1 MFGLRSRRKPQTPP
15 GQRIYAVG
23 DIHGR
28 IDLLDRLLKAIRDDH
43 AAEPPV
49 DQPPALIFLGDYIDR
64 GLGSAAVIDR
74 LIEEDWAPFAPRFLK
89 GNHEAALLR
98 FLERPE
104 TGPGWMAFGGAETLH
119 AYGVAV
125 PPLPADATA
134 WRSAATAL
142 EAALPPQHVRFFK
155 ALEPCVRYG
164 DYVFVHAGLRPGRP
178 LEAQT
183 ELDML
188 TIRDPFLSA
197 RHPFPFTVVHGHTPV
212 DAAEAKH
219 GRIALDTGAYVSG
232 RLSAVRLEREETS
245 FLTT

>member
-1 MFGLRSRRKPQTPP
+1 MFGFRPRPKPHAPP
-15 GQRIYAVG
+15 GQRVYAVG

-28 IDLLDRLLKAIRDDH
+28 LDLLDRLLKALRDDN
-43 AAEPPV
+43 AAAAPC
-49 DQPPALIFLGDYIDR
+49 DHPPALVFLGDYIDR
-64 GLGSAAVIDR
+64 GLQSAAVIDR
-74 LIEEDWAPFAPRFLK
+74 LLNEDWAPFQPRFLK

-98 FLERPE
+98 FLESPD

-119 AYGVAV
+119 AYGLAA
-125 PPLPADATA
+125 PALPADRTT
-134 WRSAATAL
+134 WEAAAAAL
-142 EAALPPQHVRFFK
+142 SAALPPEHLRFFK

-164 DYVFVHAGLRPGRP
+164 DYVFVHAGLRPGRA
-178 LEAQT
+178 LDSQT

-188 TIRDPFLSA
+188 TIRDPFLNT
-197 RHPFPFTVVHGHTPV
+197 RHAFPFTVVHGHTPV

-219 GRIALDTGAYVSG
+219 GRIALDTGAYVTG